1 VNGGRRQQWRA
12 GDGLGSPPLGKPLW
26 KQPEAVVI
34 AAKRSDRSPETQVA
48 CSELSSLLCG
58 LNAFPWSKMRDVTM
72 AVASIRVPA
81 VSVPLFWSVEQRAG

>member
-1 VNGGRRQQWRA
+1 MNGGRRQQWRA

-34 AAKRSDRSPETQVA
+34 AAKRSDRSPETQYA

-58 LNAFPWSKMRDVTM
+58 LNAFPCSKMRHTAIALVP
-72 AVASIRVPA
+72 VLVPA
-81 VSVPLFWSVEQRAG
+81 VRFVH